1 MQRFFRWRSRILLLT
16 MIFFLLTVFSSDSA
30 VDAAVA
36 AQRISTTNEDP
47 DVIISPAHNIVKRHF
62 KFYDDKKYGDGS
74 LNKFFIMLKIILTI
88 FGKH

>member
-1 MQRFFRWRSRILLLT
+1 MQRLFRQSRKIQLLMMT
-16 MIFFLLTVFSSDSA
+16 TVLLTVFLSDCA

-36 AQRISTTNEDP
+36 AQRISDVNE
-47 DVIISPAHNIVKRHF
+47 VSAHNIVKRHF

-74 LNKFFIMLKIILTI
+74 LKKFFIMLKIILTL

>member
-1 MQRFFRWRSRILLLT
+1 MQRFFRSRKRILVLT
-16 MIFFLLTVFSSDSA
+16 MTILLIVFLSDCA

-36 AQRISTTNEDP
+36 GQRISDIKEDS
-47 DVIISPAHNIVKRHF
+47 VLLTSPAHSIVKRHF

-74 LNKFFIMLKIILTI
+74 LKKFFIMLKIILTL

>member
-1 MQRFFRWRSRILLLT
+1 MQRFFRSRKRILLLT
-16 MIFFLLTVFSSDSA
+16 MTTVLLIVFLSDCA

-36 AQRISTTNEDP
+36 GQRISDIKEDS
-47 DVIISPAHNIVKRHF
+47 VLLTSPAHSIVKRHF

-74 LNKFFIMLKIILTI
+74 LKKFFIMLKIILTL

>member
-1 MQRFFRWRSRILLLT
+1 MQSFFRSKKRILLLT
-16 MIFFLLTVFSSDSA
+16 MTTVLLIVFLSDCA

-36 AQRISTTNEDP
+36 GQRISDIKDDSVLT
-47 DVIISPAHNIVKRHF
+47 SPAHNIVKRHF

-74 LNKFFIMLKIILTI
+74 LKKFFIMLKIILTL